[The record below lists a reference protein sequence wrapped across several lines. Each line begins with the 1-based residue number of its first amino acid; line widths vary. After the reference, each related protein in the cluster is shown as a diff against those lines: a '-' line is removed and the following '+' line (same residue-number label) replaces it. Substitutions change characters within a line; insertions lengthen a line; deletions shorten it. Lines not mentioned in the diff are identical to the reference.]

1 MKGIGSSQWGSIACV
16 ILMLWSWSPPAQANA
31 RLVLQPDVRTV
42 VEANRSTNAGLSE
55 AQLVKYLDEQLYN
68 YTDLAG
74 GLQPERIVVKLPG
87 EHTRPDLLG
96 VEEAAEEIDL
106 LFSLIKY
113 GYAGYQ
119 YFGGDG
125 AFSRAREEML
135 QDLLRYGQAVPVIEY
150 LHLICRRLGFVQDGH
165 FGVENLI
172 LCKDYQYWADN
183 SYEFDLDQDGFYI
196 TDSLNSRRLISVD
209 GVDPSAYM
217 RPSIDR
223 DGIIKYVP
231 GVVSSEHLDGTTL
244 SMEFS
249 DGESQNASLSAA
261 VASRPGGPAYE
272 LDEADGI
279 PIVAIRS
286 FTPTPRNKPLLDRML
301 ADAERLWEQEAIVID
316 LRGNSG
322 GNEQYVFSWLL
333 FFILTC
339 STSQS
344 VRVDLLTDV
353 ANRLTLNARLLQEE
367 PGSSLGAYYTR
378 MRELQRS
385 TATPG
390 WSEVRQTRA
399 VRAASNPF
407 IAVLIDRD
415 TASAGESFV
424 QCLLQMD
431 NVVLIGVNTKGL
443 CLTGTPGLVT
453 LPYSGLT
460 MSVPTALRFAGGF
473 INVDGMGYFPDFW
486 VHPDCAL
493 ERTLKFMR
501 RYLVEQTD

>member
-16 ILMLWSWSPPAQANA
+16 ILMLWSWSPSAQANA
-31 RLVLQPDVRTV
+31 RLVLQSDVKAI
-42 VEANRSTNAGLSE
+42 VEANRRTSAGLSE
-55 AQLVKYLDEQLYN
+55 AQLVKYLDEQLYK

-87 EHTRPDLLG
+87 EHTRPDFLG
-96 VEEAAEEIDL
+96 VEEAAEEINL

-119 YFGGDG
+119 YFGGDE
-125 AFSRAREEML
+125 AFSRAREGML
-135 QDLLRYGQAVPVIEY
+135 QDLQRYRQAVPVAEY
-150 LHLICRRLGFVQDGH
+150 LDLICRRLGFVQDGH
-165 FGVENLI
+165 FGVESLI
-172 LCKDYQYWADN
+172 LCKDYQYWADY
-183 SYEFDLDQDGFYI
+183 SCEFDLDQDGFYI
-196 TDSLNSRRLISVD
+196 ADSLNSRRLISVD

-217 RPSIDR
+217 RSSIDK
-223 DGIIKYVP
+223 DGIIKYIP

-261 VASRPGGPAYE
+261 VASRPGGPAYA
-272 LDEADGI
+272 LDEVDGI

-333 FFILTC
+333 RFALTYP
-339 STSQS
+339 TPQS

-353 ANRLTLNARLLQEE
+353 AIRLTLNARLLQEE
-367 PGSSLGAYYTR
+367 PGSSLAAYYTR
-378 MRELQRS
+378 MCELQRS
-385 TATPG
+385 TASPG
-390 WSEVRQTRA
+390 WSEVRQTGA
-399 VRAASNPF
+399 VRAASDPF
-407 IAVLIDRD
+407 IAVLVDRD

-424 QCLLQMD
+424 QCLRQMD

-443 CLTGTPGLVT
+443 CLTGTPGLVS
-453 LPYSGLT
+453 LPYSGVTL
-460 MSVPTALRFAGGF
+460 SVPTALRFTGDF
-473 INVDGMGYFPDFW
+473 TNVDGMGYFPDFW

-501 RYLVEQTD
+501 RYLVKQTD

>member
-1 MKGIGSSQWGSIACV
+1 MKSTTIRQWGSIACA
-16 ILMLWSWSPPAQANA
+16 ILMLWSWSPSAQANA

-42 VEANRSTNAGLSE
+42 VEANRPTNAGLSE
-55 AQLVKYLDEQLYN
+55 AQLVKYLDEQLYK

-87 EHTRPDLLG
+87 EHTRPHFLG
-96 VEEAAEEIDL
+96 VGEAAEKIDL
-106 LFSLIKY
+106 L
-113 GYAGYQ
+113 
-119 YFGGDG
+119 
-125 AFSRAREEML
+125 
-135 QDLLRYGQAVPVIEY
+135 
-150 LHLICRRLGFVQDGH
+150 H
-165 FGVENLI
+165 
-172 LCKDYQYWADN
+172 
-183 SYEFDLDQDGFYI
+183 QDGFYI
-196 TDSLNSRRLISVD
+196 ADSLNSRRLISVD

-249 DGESQNASLSAA
+249 DGASQNASLSAA
-261 VASRPGGPAYE
+261 AASRPGGPAYE
-272 LDEADGI
+272 LDEVDGI

-322 GNEQYVFSWLL
+322 GNEHYVSSWLSR
-333 FFILTC
+333 FVLTYP
-339 STSQS
+339 TTQA

-353 ANRLTLNARLLQEE
+353 ANKLTLNARLLQEE

-390 WSEVRQTRA
+390 WSEVRETRA

-407 IAVLIDRD
+407 IAVLVDRD

-424 QCLLQMD
+424 RCLRQMD

-443 CLTGTPGLVT
+443 CLTGIPGLVT

-460 MSVPTALRFAGGF
+460 MSVPTALRFTGDF
-473 INVDGMGYFPDFW
+473 TNVDGMGYFPDFW
-486 VHPDCAL
+486 VHRDRAL
-493 ERTLKFMR
+493 ERTLKSMR
-501 RYLVEQTD
+501 RYLVEQTDFNTIGQSEAGFSLSEGS